1 MLAVAFVDKGWGDK
15 GVQYEYGYE
24 KEASPGQWRLSY
36 YAALTV
42 RKREMAKCK
51 LGQLRCLR
59 RFHRSRVARQAL
71 EQVAK

>member
-36 YAALTV
+36 YAALTE
-42 RKREMAKCK
+42 KEGD
-51 LGQLRCLR
+51 GQM
-59 RFHRSRVARQAL
+59 
-71 EQVAK
+71 